1 MTTQLDAKTD
11 RQEPPAKALPLTA
24 QTLASKESPHAKH
37 GYVQVTFFIM
47 AIAALAVLWSVTFR
61 LIDNEVA
68 SARVNAINAVSTLGL
83 TYEAQVV
90 RAIREIDQSLNILK
104 RGYEIG
110 SNKATLT
117 LVEDWGLLLPDFLFV
132 TSITDTNGNI
142 TSSTRGFEK
151 TNIAD
156 QSYFQ
161 EQLEF
166 DHLAVSS
173 PWQAPYNK
181 AWKLTFSRRI
191 NTPSGAFAGIAFTS
205 VDASYFVSG
214 YEVSQL
220 GQHGALGIL
229 GTDGIFRTRRSG
241 ETIISGELADYAHLV
256 PDSDEVEDQ
265 GVRLLTNS
273 WDQVKRYTI
282 ATKLYDIPLVVILGL
297 SEKEQLA
304 ASAQLRQLYLQRAVG
319 ASIIILMLAAVMFYL
334 SRQLQQSRQ
343 RIMDEQITHAQQV
356 EHLAYH
362 DSLTGLPNRSLFS
375 ELLRQGIAESK
386 RYDRR
391 FALLF
396 LDLDRFKII
405 NDTLG
410 HDVGDKLLIE
420 VAKRLNDALR
430 ETDTVARLGGD
441 EFVVLLPE
449 MNDEKQLSEVA
460 RKILSAVGEPF
471 RLSGQDLCIT
481 VSIGIS
487 AFPLDGE
494 DEQTLVKNADIAMYH
509 AKEGGKNNFSFY
521 SEELSA
527 DSLERL
533 ALESSLRLA
542 LEREEFT
549 LFYQEK
555 YNLSSNEVTGAEA
568 LLRWQ
573 HPTLGLVLPIQFLP
587 LAEETGLI
595 VPIGKWV
602 IETACRQAIDWLEQ
616 GLPPRCISVNLTARQ
631 FSDAHL
637 PGDIASILQTTGLNP
652 TQLELEISENL
663 LLSDFD
669 KNIEVLT
676 RIKALGVRIAIDNF
690 GTSYTSLSTLEQFQF
705 DSLKIDSSVIRDV
718 AKEPENRHLTEAIIS
733 VGRAI
738 AVTIVAE
745 GVETQ
750 EQADF
755 LLASSCD
762 QVQGFYYDKPSS
774 IKKPQSMPF
783 PGKNYLPSGL
793 VSNINLGNKVC
804 DASKA
809 VNIARPVRN
818 PK

>member
-1 MTTQLDAKTD
+1 MTTQLKAKTD
-11 RQEPPAKALPLTA
+11 QQEPSTKALPLTIQSSA
-24 QTLASKESPHAKH
+24 RQESPHSKQS
-37 GYVQVTFFIM
+37 YVQIAFFM
-47 AIAALAVLWSVTFR
+47 VVIAALAVLWTVTFR

-68 SARVNAINAVSTLGL
+68 SARKNAANAVSTLIL

-90 RAIREIDQSLNILK
+90 RAIREIDQSLNVVK
-104 RGYEIG
+104 RGYE
-110 SNKATLT
+110 LT
-117 LVEDWGLLLPDFLFV
+117 PGQAILALAEDSGLLLPDFLFLTNV
-132 TSITDTNGNI
+132 TDANGNI
-142 TSSTRGFEK
+142 TSSTRSFEK
-151 TNIAD
+151 ANIAD

-173 PWQAPYNK
+173 PWQDPYNK

-191 NTPSGAFAGIAFTS
+191 NTPSGTFAGIVFTS

-214 YEVSQL
+214 YEVAQF
-220 GQHGALGIL
+220 GQHGVLGIL
-229 GTDGIFRTRRSG
+229 GTDGVFRTRRSG
-241 ETIISGELADYAHLV
+241 ETITSGELADYALLV

-265 GVRLLTNS
+265 EVRLLTNS
-273 WDQVKRYTI
+273 WDQVKRYTL
-282 ATKLYDIPLVVILGL
+282 ATKLYDVPLAVILGL
-297 SEKEQLA
+297 SEEEQLA
-304 ASAQLRQLYLQRAVG
+304 ASAQLRQLYLQRAAG
-319 ASIIILMLAAVMFYL
+319 ASIIILMLAAVMFSL
-334 SRQLQQSRQ
+334 SRQLQRSRQ
-343 RIMDEQITHAQQV
+343 RIMDEQFTHAKQV

-410 HDVGDKLLIE
+410 HDVGDELLIE
-420 VAKRLNDALR
+420 VAKRLSDTLR

-460 RKILSAVGEPF
+460 RKILSTVGEPF
-471 RLSGQDLCIT
+471 HLSGQDLRIT

-521 SEELSA
+521 SEELNT

-555 YNLSSNEVTGAEA
+555 YNLSSKEVTGAEA
-568 LLRWQ
+568 LLRWK
-573 HPTLGLVLPIQFLP
+573 HPTLGLVLPMQFLP

-595 VPIGKWV
+595 IPIGKWV

-637 PGDIASILQTTGLNP
+637 IGDIARILQTTGLDP
-652 TQLELEISENL
+652 VQLELEISENI

-705 DSLKIDSSVIRDV
+705 DSLKIDGSVIRDV
-718 AKEPENRHLTEAIIS
+718 TKEPENRHLTEAIIS
-733 VGRAI
+733 VGRAM

-750 EQADF
+750 EQAEF

-762 QVQGFYYDKPSS
+762 QVQGFYYDKPSP
-774 IKKPQSMPF
+774 IKKPQ
-783 PGKNYLPSGL
+783 
-793 VSNINLGNKVC
+793 
-804 DASKA
+804 
-809 VNIARPVRN
+809 
-818 PK
+818 

>member
-1 MTTQLDAKTD
+1 MTTQLKAKTD
-11 RQEPPAKALPLTA
+11 QQEPSTKALPLTIQSSA
-24 QTLASKESPHAKH
+24 RQESPHSKQS
-37 GYVQVTFFIM
+37 YVQIAFFM
-47 AIAALAVLWSVTFR
+47 VVIAALAVLWTVTFR

-68 SARVNAINAVSTLGL
+68 SARKNAANAVSTLIL

-90 RAIREIDQSLNILK
+90 RAIREIDQSLNVVK
-104 RGYEIG
+104 RGYE
-110 SNKATLT
+110 LT
-117 LVEDWGLLLPDFLFV
+117 PGQAILALAEDSGLLLPDFLFLTNV
-132 TSITDTNGNI
+132 TDANGNI
-142 TSSTRGFEK
+142 TSSTRSFEK
-151 TNIAD
+151 ANIAD

-173 PWQAPYNK
+173 PWQDPYNK

-191 NTPSGAFAGIAFTS
+191 NTPSGTFAGIVFTS

-214 YEVSQL
+214 YEVAQF
-220 GQHGALGIL
+220 GQHGVLGIL
-229 GTDGIFRTRRSG
+229 GTDGVFRTRRSG
-241 ETIISGELADYAHLV
+241 ETITSGELADYALLV

-265 GVRLLTNS
+265 EVRLLTNS
-273 WDQVKRYTI
+273 WDQVKRYTL
-282 ATKLYDIPLVVILGL
+282 ATKLYDVPLAVILGL
-297 SEKEQLA
+297 SEEEQLA
-304 ASAQLRQLYLQRAVG
+304 ASAQLRQLYLQRAAG
-319 ASIIILMLAAVMFYL
+319 ASIIILMLAAVMFSL
-334 SRQLQQSRQ
+334 SRQLQRSRQ
-343 RIMDEQITHAQQV
+343 RIMDEQFTHAKQV

-410 HDVGDKLLIE
+410 HDVGDELLIE
-420 VAKRLNDALR
+420 VAKRLSDTLR

-460 RKILSAVGEPF
+460 RKILSTVGEPF
-471 RLSGQDLCIT
+471 HLSGQDLRIT

-521 SEELSA
+521 SEELNT

-555 YNLSSNEVTGAEA
+555 YNLSSKEVTGAEA
-568 LLRWQ
+568 LLRWK
-573 HPTLGLVLPIQFLP
+573 HPTLGLVLPMQFLP

-595 VPIGKWV
+595 IPIGKWV

-637 PGDIASILQTTGLNP
+637 IGDIARILQTTGLDP
-652 TQLELEISENL
+652 VQLELEISENI

-705 DSLKIDSSVIRDV
+705 DSLKIDGSVIRDV
-718 AKEPENRHLTEAIIS
+718 TKEPENRHLTEAIIS
-733 VGRAI
+733 VGRAM

-750 EQADF
+750 EQAEF

-762 QVQGFYYDKPSS
+762 QVQGFYYDKPSP
-774 IKKPQSMPF
+774 IKSPQ
-783 PGKNYLPSGL
+783 
-793 VSNINLGNKVC
+793 
-804 DASKA
+804 
-809 VNIARPVRN
+809 
-818 PK
+818 